1 MTVAE
6 GKKLGTH
13 ERRLLESES
22 RWLQKALFALSKAED
37 DRVKLEDS
45 DASSLEP
52 LKVRINGKSFDAD
65 AVTSAMKDAVAERS
79 EQLRVVLNG
88 SRLATR

>member
-6 GKKLGTH
+6 GRKLGTH

-52 LKVRINGKSFDAD
+52 LKVQINGKSFDGD

>member
-45 DASSLEP
+45 DASALEP
-52 LKVRINGKSFDAD
+52 LKVQINGKSFDGD

>member
-45 DASSLEP
+45 DASFLEP
-52 LKVRINGKSFDAD
+52 LKVRINDKSFDGD

>member
-1 MTVAE
+1 MAVAA

-37 DRVKLEDS
+37 DRGKLEDS
-45 DASSLEP
+45 DAP
-52 LKVRINGKSFDAD
+52 ALKPMKVKINGKSYAGE
-65 AVTSAMKDAVAERS
+65 AVTSAMKDAVEARS
-79 EQLRVVLNG
+79 EELRVILNG

>member
-1 MTVAE
+1 MAVAE

-37 DRVKLEDS
+37 DRMKLEE
-45 DASSLEP
+45 AEANGLEP
-52 LKVRINGKSFDAD
+52 MKVEINGKKFEGE
-65 AVTSAMKDAVAERS
+65 AVTTAMREAVTERS
-79 EQLRVVLNG
+79 EQLRVILNG

>member
-1 MTVAE
+1 MAVAE

-37 DRVKLEDS
+37 DRAKLEES
-45 DASSLEP
+45 DAPALDP
-52 LKVRINGKSFDAD
+52 LKVKISGTAYDGEE
-65 AVTSAMKDAVAERS
+65 VTTAMKDAVSERS
-79 EQLRVVLNG
+79 EALRVLLNG

>member
-1 MTVAE
+1 MAVAE

-45 DASSLEP
+45 DAPALEP
-52 LKVRINGKSFDAD
+52 LKVEINGKSFDGD
-65 AVTSAMKDAVAERS
+65 AVTSAMRDAVTERS
-79 EQLRVVLNG
+79 EQLRVLLNG